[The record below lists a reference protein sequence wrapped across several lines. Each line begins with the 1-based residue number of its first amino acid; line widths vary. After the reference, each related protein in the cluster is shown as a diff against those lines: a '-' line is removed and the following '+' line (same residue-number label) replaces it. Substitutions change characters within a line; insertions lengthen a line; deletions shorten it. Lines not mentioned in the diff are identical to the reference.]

1 MTLSNDAFLSS
12 SIDSK
17 IFIDDISAESLSAI
31 HIGRD
36 EFYDKVRNNELLSN
50 ELYVV
55 SSDYINAYGQQM
67 KNLAEPTE
75 LCDAVNKNYVDHASD
90 SLSAEIFG
98 LAHSLYDT
106 LEAVVTADVLM
117 NLNQQSYI
125 SEVISAVVEIRDVLT
140 EMRSRLSGMINA

>member
-1 MTLSNDAFLSS
+1 MSS

-17 IFIDDISAESLSAI
+17 IFIDNISAESLSAI
-31 HIGRD
+31 HISRD

-90 SLSAEIFG
+90 
-98 LAHSLYDT
+98 
-106 LEAVVTADVLM
+106 
-117 NLNQQSYI
+117 
-125 SEVISAVVEIRDVLT
+125 
-140 EMRSRLSGMINA
+140 